1 MFFRIQDKKE
11 EKNVSIHRFEEPMTT
26 PARDMYVSGNDIIRD
41 DGKVVLC
48 IISYLYEFACA

>member
-26 PARDMYVSGNDIIRD
+26 PARDMYVSGNDIIRG
-41 DGKVVLC
+41 DGKCMSCLPV
-48 IISYLYEFACA
+48 